1 MTKQETLI
9 KQYEILS
16 ESLGKQA
23 NIILLLTRRVREL
36 VIIASNTS
44 EVEVKVNILK
54 EATIINEW
62 LDSLTKQT
70 EQMWEQ
76 HKQNMKRIADW
87 SFYR

>member
-54 EATIINEW
+54 EATIINE
-62 LDSLTKQT
+62 
-70 EQMWEQ
+70 
-76 HKQNMKRIADW
+76 
-87 SFYR
+87 